1 MKQEVK
7 VTDEAGNVQ
16 QCAVIRGCFMEGKS
30 ASLGLAL
37 LYATGNEG
45 KLYVMDADFVK
56 ALLKDIN
63 ELNSIIHN
71 DVLNNNEVRNQPLQL
86 PDVSSRASK
95 IKKARDIASKI
106 FMLYD
111 EKDKTGHWEL
121 DKATDAIY
129 AYIKE
134 LEQP

>member
-16 QCAVIRGCFMEGKS
+16 QCAVMRGCFMEGKS

-63 ELNSIIHN
+63 ELNAIVHK
-71 DVLNNNEVRNQPLQL
+71 DVINNH
-86 PDVSSRASK
+86 A
-95 IKKARDIASKI
+95 
-106 FMLYD
+106 
-111 EKDKTGHWEL
+111 
-121 DKATDAIY
+121 
-129 AYIKE
+129 
-134 LEQP
+134 